1 MVYML
6 PQCTLTCSAG
16 AATKSKTE
24 MSFHPSRDDS
34 PPVARPAQNAQ
45 YENVTRAATG
55 TKEKTSTPPKLKSQ
69 SVGARHNEAFISGPK
84 DDRPVLT
91 EEMILKART
100 VAEVA
105 AVLHIE
111 KKTLQNRISADK
123 LSPSPN
129 PKFPKYFT
137 LGQDGEKLFP
147 REWTLEWLQ
156 RNIQISGFQTK
167 AKF

>member
-1 MVYML
+1 
-6 PQCTLTCSAG
+6 
-16 AATKSKTE
+16 
-24 MSFHPSRDDS
+24 
-34 PPVARPAQNAQ
+34 
-45 YENVTRAATG
+45 
-55 TKEKTSTPPKLKSQ
+55 
-69 SVGARHNEAFISGPK
+69 
-84 DDRPVLT
+84 
-91 EEMILKART
+91 MILKART

-123 LSPSPN
+123 LSPSSN

-156 RNIQISGFQTK
+156 RNIQISGFQTG